1 MNLALWLATGVLAV
15 ALVATGLMKLTQS
28 KAALSTK
35 VGWVE
40 DYSPAQIKAIGA
52 VEILGATGL
61 ILPGVTGVAPVL
73 VPIAALGLAVVMI
86 GAAITHIRR
95 GERPFL
101 LLNLVLFA
109 LAVFLA
115 WGRLGSYPL

>member
-1 MNLALWLATGVLAV
+1 M
-15 ALVATGLMKLTQS
+15 
-28 KAALSTK
+28 
-35 VGWVE
+35 
-40 DYSPAQIKAIGA
+40 
-52 VEILGATGL
+52 EILGATGL

>member
-15 ALVATGLMKLTQS
+15 AFVATGLMKLTQS